1 MGFAASDAGDRR
13 GEEVFQLENA
23 AWSRDELVGRH
34 AAYRALMHLDGSR
47 DVAQDQRPKMLDSM
61 QEEAVLLAHDLAGD
75 AKDRRRP
82 LVQRLDQP
90 VSRLEPLVD
99 VLALLLAAGGAADA
113 GVVFRR
119 SEEHTSELQSLMRI
133 SYAVFC

>member
-47 DVAQDQRPKMLDSM
+47 DVAQDQRPQMLDSM

-82 LVQRLDQP
+82 LVQDRKSVVLGKS
-90 VSRLEPLVD
+90 VSVSVD
-99 VLALLLAAGGAADA
+99 LGG
-113 GVVFRR
+113 RR
-119 SEEHTSELQSLMRI
+119 IL
-133 SYAVFC
+133 

>member
-82 LVQRLDQP
+82 LVQRLDQ
-90 VSRLEPLVD
+90 
-99 VLALLLAAGGAADA
+99 
-113 GVVFRR
+113 R
-119 SEEHTSELQSLMRI
+119 SEERRVGTEWGSQGRSRWLRDH
-133 SYAVFC
+133 